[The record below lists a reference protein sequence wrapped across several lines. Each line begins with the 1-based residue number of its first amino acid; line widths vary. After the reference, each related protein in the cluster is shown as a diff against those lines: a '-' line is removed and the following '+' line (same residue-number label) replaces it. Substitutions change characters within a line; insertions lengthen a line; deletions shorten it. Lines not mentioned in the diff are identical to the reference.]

1 MKFLEKKISKIEFIA
16 ILLKKAYDDDIF
28 ALASQLA
35 FHIVLS
41 IFPFLIF
48 VMSLIGFSHINS
60 NDVVNLLKTVFPENV
75 FETIDKIIVEVTT
88 SQSKGI
94 LGISIFATVWT
105 SSSGFRAVIKGV
117 NKANNIV
124 DKRSFIKKVII
135 SFMSTIALA
144 LIILFTLIF
153 LVFGRVIGKYIS
165 NLFPMGNFISY
176 IWNLLRG
183 GILTFILI
191 LVIAAIYKFT
201 PSIRLKWKDVLPG
214 AIISTT
220 GWIIVSVAFSYYI
233 NNFNNYSRIYGS
245 LAAIFILM
253 IWTFLTSFI
262 FLAGVEINSVIL
274 LRRQGR
280 FN

>member
-48 VMSLIGFSHINS
+48 VMSLIGVSHMNS

-75 FETIDKIIVEVTT
+75 FETIDKIIMEVTT
-88 SQSKGI
+88 SQSRGI

-165 NLFPMGNFISY
+165 NLFPMGNSISY

-262 FLAGVEINSVIL
+262 FLVGVEINSVIL
-274 LRRQGR
+274 LKRQGK
-280 FN
+280 F

>member
-48 VMSLIGFSHINS
+48 VMSLIGVSHMNS

-75 FETIDKIIVEVTT
+75 FETIDKIIMEVTT

-165 NLFPMGNFISY
+165 NLFPMGNSISY

-262 FLAGVEINSVIL
+262 FLVGVEINSVIL
-274 LRRQGR
+274 LKRQGK
-280 FN
+280 F

>member
-48 VMSLIGFSHINS
+48 VMSLIGVSHMNS
-60 NDVVNLLKTVFPENV
+60 NDVVNLLKTVFPESV
-75 FETIDKIIVEVTT
+75 FETIDKIIMEVTT

-94 LGISIFATVWT
+94 IGISIFATVWT

-153 LVFGRVIGKYIS
+153 LVFGRIIGKYIA
-165 NLFPMGNFISY
+165 NLFPMGNSISY

-233 NNFNNYSRIYGS
+233 NNFNNYSKIYGS

-274 LRRQGR
+274 LKRQGK
-280 FN
+280 F

>member
-48 VMSLIGFSHINS
+48 VMSLIGVSHMNS
-60 NDVVNLLKTVFPENV
+60 NDVVNLLKTVFPESV
-75 FETIDKIIVEVTT
+75 FETIDKIIMEVTT
-88 SQSKGI
+88 SQSRGI
-94 LGISIFATVWT
+94 LGISIFTTVWT

-153 LVFGRVIGKYIS
+153 LVFGRIIGKYIA
-165 NLFPMGNFISY
+165 NLFPMGNSISY

-233 NNFNNYSRIYGS
+233 NNFNNYSKIYGS

-274 LRRQGR
+274 LKRQGK
-280 FN
+280 F

>member
-48 VMSLIGFSHINS
+48 VMSLIGVSHMNS
-60 NDVVNLLKTVFPENV
+60 NDVVNLLKTVFPESV
-75 FETIDKIIVEVTT
+75 FETIDKIIMEVTT
-88 SQSKGI
+88 SQSRGI

-153 LVFGRVIGKYIS
+153 LVFGRIIGKYIS
-165 NLFPMGNFISY
+165 NLFPMGNSISY

-233 NNFNNYSRIYGS
+233 NNFNNYSKIYGS

-274 LRRQGR
+274 LKRQGK
-280 FN
+280 F

>member
-48 VMSLIGFSHINS
+48 VMSLIGVSHMNS
-60 NDVVNLLKTVFPENV
+60 NDVVNLLKTVFPESV
-75 FETIDKIIVEVTT
+75 FETIDKIIMEVTT
-88 SQSKGI
+88 SQSRGI

-153 LVFGRVIGKYIS
+153 LVFGRIIGKYIA
-165 NLFPMGNFISY
+165 NLFPMGNSISY

-233 NNFNNYSRIYGS
+233 NNFNNYSKIYGS

-274 LRRQGR
+274 LKRQGK
-280 FN
+280 F

>member
-1 MKFLEKKISKIEFIA
+1 MKFLEKRISKIKFIA

-48 VMSLIGFSHINS
+48 IMSLIGFININS
-60 NDVVNLLKTVFPENV
+60 SDVLNLLKTIFPQDV
-75 FETIDKIIVEVTT
+75 FEIINKIIAEVTT
-88 SQSKGI
+88 SGNKGI
-94 LGISIFATVWT
+94 LGISVFATVWT

-117 NKANNIV
+117 NKANNII
-124 DKRSFIKKVII
+124 DRRSFIKKVMI

-153 LVFGRVIGKYIS
+153 LVFGRVIGKYIA
-165 NLFPMGNFISY
+165 NLFPLGTIISA

-201 PSIRLKWKDVLPG
+201 PSIRLKWKDVVPG
-214 AIISTT
+214 AVISTI
-220 GWIIVSVAFSYYI
+220 GWIMVSVAFSYYI

-274 LRRQGR
+274 LKRRGK
-280 FN
+280 F